1 MTDFGLQ
8 NVVQNC
14 SKLETLGFRYGDGV
28 SDASLHQIAKS
39 CPSLK
44 SLTLDFWNKFN
55 RLSVSDH
62 AIRNLLCSCNNLKQ
76 LSLCNCLIL
85 TGQCFPESGYFPFLH
100 TLDLTECI
108 QLNDFAIKRIT
119 QSCPNL
125 KKLVLDNLNNL
136 TEISL
141 RAISVGCPL
150 LEDLQLKNCCC
161 FTDEDISTLL
171 ETMPNLFI
179 TLTRYTSGD
188 LKGVEK
194 EVHSA
199 TIDTIFDNFPNS
211 FRVKAF
217 EKTRKRMFGLD
228 S

>member
-1 MTDFGLQ
+1 M
-8 NVVQNC
+8 
-14 SKLETLGFRYGDGV
+14 
-28 SDASLHQIAKS
+28 
-39 CPSLK
+39 
-44 SLTLDFWNKFN
+44 
-55 RLSVSDH
+55 
-62 AIRNLLCSCNNLKQ
+62 
-76 LSLCNCLIL
+76 
-85 TGQCFPESGYFPFLH
+85 GYFPYLH

-108 QLNDFAIKRIT
+108 QLNDFAVKRIT

-125 KKLVLDNLNNL
+125 TKLTLDNLNNL

-150 LEDLQLKNCCC
+150 LEELYLRNCCC
-161 FTDEDISTLL
+161 FTDEDIVNLL
-171 ETMPNLFI
+171 ETMPKLFV
-179 TLTRYTSGD
+179 TVTRYTSVD

-194 EVHSA
+194 EIHSA
-199 TIDTIFDNFPNS
+199 TIEQIFDNYPNT